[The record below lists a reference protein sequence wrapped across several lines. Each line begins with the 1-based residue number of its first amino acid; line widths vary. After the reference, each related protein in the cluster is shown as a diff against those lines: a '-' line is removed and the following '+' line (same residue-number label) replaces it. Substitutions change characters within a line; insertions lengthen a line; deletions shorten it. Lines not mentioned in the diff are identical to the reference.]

1 MADTQ
6 GPRQNTIF
14 TYGLGL
20 ACGLPLASWISAPI
34 TQGMGETA
42 SMATLMA
49 LTLGFGA
56 AGAGVG
62 YAIDRLREGRGNSDG

>member
-20 ACGLPLASWISAPI
+20 ACGLPRASWISEVI
-34 TQGMGETA
+34 TQGMGEIT
-42 SMATLMA
+42 SVGTLLA

-56 AGAGVG
+56 TGAAVG
-62 YAIDRLREGRGNSDG
+62 YAIDRVREGRDHSDG